1 MKVKTL
7 ITAALVVLFAHTM
20 PLSLALEGKAA
31 TTQHALSAQ
40 PAIEQ
45 SVATLAAYLAPP
57 AMAPFDRAWSIF
69 VWIGDR
75 VDYDL
80 EAYLAGRVRD
90 EKVTAEDVL
99 RKRRTVCDGFAALY
113 AALARAAGLEVM
125 IVQGYAKA
133 YGVKTHETFTT
144 PNHAWILFK
153 LDGAWHTIDP
163 TWGAGYVN
171 NDAYIKLR
179 DTVYFYGQA
188 EELQFT
194 HWPLDATWRV
204 AMGQDMSKAEF
215 EAKPRIDPGLF
226 RAGIGGAAIGAAIA
240 APDYAG
246 LVTVF
251 EQNHRGL
258 KVRSIPLGAR
268 LRADRSY
275 RFALDAGAFE
285 DIVIMHDG
293 GVVSLSRQGNRFE
306 GEVRPS
312 PGSLLVGGRPKEG
325 GRLSG
330 LFQYTVDESR

>member
-1 MKVKTL
+1 MEIRHLIKVL
-7 ITAALVVLFAHTM
+7 LF
-20 PLSLALEGKAA
+20 LSSFQLA
-31 TTQHALSAQ
+31 TTTHALDGPERITRHALSA
-40 PAIEQ
+40 PSASEQ
-45 SVATLAAYLAPP
+45 SVTALAAHLAPP
-57 AMAPFDRAWSIF
+57 AMTPIDRAWSIF

-75 VDYDL
+75 VDYDI

-133 YGVKTHETFTT
+133 YGVKTHETFIK
-144 PNHAWILFK
+144 PNHAWILLK
-153 LDGAWHTIDP
+153 LGGAWHTIDP

-171 NDAYIKLR
+171 HDAYTKLR

-194 HWPLDATWRV
+194 HRPLEEIWRV

-215 EAKPRIDPGLF
+215 EIKPRIDAGLF
-226 RAGIGGAAIGAAIA
+226 RAGVSGSAIGAAIA
-240 APDYAG
+240 APGYAG

-268 LRADRSY
+268 LRAYQTY
-275 RFALDAGAFE
+275 RFALEAAAFE
-285 DIVIMHDG
+285 DIVVMHDG
-293 GVVSLSRQGNRFE
+293 DIVSLSRQGDRFE
-306 GEVRPS
+306 GEVRPV
-312 PGSLLVGGRPKEG
+312 PGSLLIGGRPKED

-330 LFQYTVDESR
+330 LFQYTVD